1 MAQAKSLTQ
10 QDIDTVLAY
19 TASRSNA
26 VRNRV
31 MFLLTVLAGLRVS
44 EVAQL
49 TVADVRNKLPSIL
62 LQRTQRKT
70 IILCFTHYVVYA
82 KHLPHLHSHST
93 SITCTVV
100 HECSVPVVIR
110 EDVHF

>member
-44 EVAQL
+44 EVAQ
-49 TVADVRNKLPSIL
+49 
-62 LQRTQRKT
+62 
-70 IILCFTHYVVYA
+70 
-82 KHLPHLHSHST
+82 
-93 SITCTVV
+93 
-100 HECSVPVVIR
+100 
-110 EDVHF
+110 